1 MKKLI
6 LLFLAIITISCAN
19 KTETPDEIYRDR
31 ETSVLELRQL
41 VNSKEV
47 NKQSYGSFFLIGGSF
62 SNNETTEVYVKV
74 FAKVNG
80 YFRVIS
86 IPIEQLRV
94 NIDNTIEKPNLV
106 IPYHSYKRS
115 DSEVVDKIESHNLD
129 CVINCPEKY
138 LPEKLLP
145 IEL

>member
-6 LLFLAIITISCAN
+6 LLFLTITTISCAN
-19 KTETPDEIYRDR
+19 KTEAPDEIYRDR

-47 NKQSYGSFFLIGGSF
+47 SKQSYGSFFLIGGSF
-62 SNNETTEVYVKV
+62 SSNETTEIYVKV
-74 FAKVNG
+74 FAKVDG

-86 IPIEQLRV
+86 IPIEQLRI

-106 IPYHSYKRS
+106 ILYHSDKRR
-115 DSEVVDKIESHNLD
+115 DSEVV
-129 CVINCPEKY
+129 VIK
-138 LPEKLLP
+138 
-145 IEL
+145 